1 MSLGLGLVFV
11 PLFSTALHGVHEAES
26 GVASAFV
33 NTTQEVGGSVGTAL
47 LNTVAASTA
56 ATYVMK
62 HGADSARAAAVHGYT
77 SAFAVG
83 AAFVGLAAV
92 LVVLLVDARHDDQP
106 V

>member
-1 MSLGLGLVFV
+1 
-11 PLFSTALHGVHEAES
+11 
-26 GVASAFV
+26 
-33 NTTQEVGGSVGTAL
+33 
-47 LNTVAASTA
+47 
-56 ATYVMK
+56 MK